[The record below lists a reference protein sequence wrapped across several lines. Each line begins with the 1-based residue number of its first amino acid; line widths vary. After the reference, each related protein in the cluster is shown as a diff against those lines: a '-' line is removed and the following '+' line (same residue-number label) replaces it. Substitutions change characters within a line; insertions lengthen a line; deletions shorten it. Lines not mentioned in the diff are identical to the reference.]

1 MYVCVCVCVWLCCG
15 QAHWK
20 HMPIY
25 HYVLSM
31 DMHIGS
37 ICQFIIMSCQWT
49 CTEKNVPDPIPDPFT
64 WLSLKRIF
72 MERAIGNNIKMQQ
85 RVSRLFPTG
94 SLCEDKEGWFWRV
107 FSQDSTGFDLT
118 HNPILPTG
126 VDRTLLMI
134 LAPPLHGGTALFTLL
149 MSHPDVATLCR
160 AGARECEGW
169 D

>member
-1 MYVCVCVCVWLCCG
+1 MPRSRKCWKIIVLITRHLFKKIPVSNLEVCMYVCVCVCVWLCCG

-94 SLCEDKEGWFWRV
+94 SLCADKEGWFWRV
-107 FSQDSTGFDLT
+107 FSQDSTPVFRDS
-118 HNPILPTG
+118 I
-126 VDRTLLMI
+126 
-134 LAPPLHGGTALFTLL
+134 
-149 MSHPDVATLCR
+149 SHIIQYFLQV
-160 AGARECEGW
+160 
-169 D
+169 